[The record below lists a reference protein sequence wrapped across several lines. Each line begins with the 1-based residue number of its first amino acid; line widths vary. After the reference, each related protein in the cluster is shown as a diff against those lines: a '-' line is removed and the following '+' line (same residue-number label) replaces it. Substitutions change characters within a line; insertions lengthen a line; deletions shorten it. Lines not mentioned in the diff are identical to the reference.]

1 MHRDVARRNGEG
13 QVCLVTVLDDLAHL
27 PETKWPRDAVP
38 DATIGFRSSSPDV
51 QVHATLA
58 CAGMAALARD
68 RADGEAGLVRLY
80 PRQT

>member
-1 MHRDVARRNGEG
+1 MAAG
-13 QVCLVTVLDDLAHL
+13 C
-27 PETKWPRDAVP
+27 
-38 DATIGFRSSSPDV
+38 RSRCHDRLSFQQPDV